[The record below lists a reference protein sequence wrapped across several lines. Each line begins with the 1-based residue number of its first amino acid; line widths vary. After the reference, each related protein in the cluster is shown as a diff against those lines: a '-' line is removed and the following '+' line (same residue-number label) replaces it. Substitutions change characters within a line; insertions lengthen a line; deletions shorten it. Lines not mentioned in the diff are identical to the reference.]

1 MFQIYL
7 KWFKSFWRNLKDQP
21 LYIRVVHQLKGG
33 GDKHLICLIFRHL
46 LVELEGKK
54 ICAVSF
60 VHVEVL
66 TITRLTRYFA
76 FFFYIKVPAI
86 IYLLPCPLLFSKLF
100 FTQEIVILNICII
113 TLYLTQS
120 IATSTTVKVMIFPT
134 VTRKGLKFKKLAFN
148 HAFIV
153 FEMIMLKIIL

>member
-1 MFQIYL
+1 MSSSSITRWGCKDAHL
-7 KWFKSFWRNLKDQP
+7 FWPLFGQP
-21 LYIRVVHQLKGG
+21 
-33 GDKHLICLIFRHL
+33 

-120 IATSTTVKVMIFPT
+120 IATITKGRFIIFPT
-134 VTRKGLKFKKLAFN
+134 EPRKGLKFEKLAFN
-148 HAFIV
+148 HVFIV
-153 FEMIMLKIIL
+153 FETIIC